1 MTARTVFLSK
11 LIGLYLILI
20 AIPMAAN
27 QQATIA
33 TVEALVHSAP
43 LLFVVGL
50 ILVAVGL
57 ALILSH
63 NIWSG
68 GALPVIVTLIGW
80 LTLLKGLL
88 FLFLPPPEAVGVIIW
103 GKAYEQF
110 FYADVA
116 IVFLLGVYLTYAG
129 FRPAAGKALRVLDDR
144 AAELQMPGGR
154 RPRRPAMARCATRS
168 RRASATIPRCVL
180 SRFYARPLVRQRETG
195 KSRFSRPINT
205 IT

>member
-1 MTARTVFLSK
+1 MTARSVFLGR
-11 LIGLYLILI
+11 LLGLYLILI

-27 QQATIA
+27 QQSTVA
-33 TVEALVHSAP
+33 TVEALVHNAP

-57 ALILSH
+57 ATILSH

-129 FRPAAGKALRVLDDR
+129 FRS
-144 AAELQMPGGR
+144 
-154 RPRRPAMARCATRS
+154 RPAKA
-168 RRASATIPRCVL
+168 
-180 SRFYARPLVRQRETG
+180 
-195 KSRFSRPINT
+195 
-205 IT
+205 

>member
-1 MTARTVFLSK
+1 MTARTVFLGR
-11 LIGLYLILI
+11 LLGLYLILI
-20 AIPMAAN
+20 ALPMGAN

-33 TVEALVHSAP
+33 TVEALVHNAP

-57 ALILSH
+57 AMILSH

-129 FRPAAGKALRVLDDR
+129 FRS
-144 AAELQMPGGR
+144 
-154 RPRRPAMARCATRS
+154 RPAKA
-168 RRASATIPRCVL
+168 
-180 SRFYARPLVRQRETG
+180 
-195 KSRFSRPINT
+195 
-205 IT
+205 